1 MSGLFTAS
9 RSMPMP
15 SATTS
20 CMASEPSVSTPSV
33 SVLLRTYLLS
43 SVLYRP
49 VALSYT
55 IQALTSV
62 LGSMVS

>member
-1 MSGLFTAS
+1 
-9 RSMPMP
+9 MP
-15 SATTS
+15 SAITS

-43 SVLYRP
+43 SVPYRP